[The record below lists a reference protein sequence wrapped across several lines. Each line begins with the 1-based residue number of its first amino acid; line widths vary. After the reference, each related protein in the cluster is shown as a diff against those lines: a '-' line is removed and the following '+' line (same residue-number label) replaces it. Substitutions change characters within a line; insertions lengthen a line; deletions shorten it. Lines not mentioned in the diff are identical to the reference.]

1 MNISEKVFLVT
12 GGANG
17 IGRALSL
24 QFLKEGSR
32 VAVVDMSDKA
42 IKEMQE
48 LTNEYQDKI
57 SFHQCDITDYEK
69 VKSLPEEVIKFHGQI
84 DGIVNN
90 AGIIQPFIKVSELE
104 MLKVKKVFDVN
115 FYGTYYM
122 VNAFL
127 TYLSK
132 RPEASVA
139 NVSSMGGFL
148 PVPGQTIYGASKAAV
163 KLFTEG
169 LYAEHRGSN
178 LHVTLVLPGAIE
190 TNITKN
196 SGVEINL
203 PKDKA
208 QPKHKMTSPQK
219 AAEII
224 ISGIKKDKFRVRVG
238 TDSKIMDCL
247 YRLMSKQATHMIAK
261 QMADLL

>member
-24 QFLKEGSR
+24 KFLKEGSR

-42 IKEMQE
+42 IKDMQE
-48 LTNEYQDKI
+48 ITKDYKGKI

-90 AGIIQPFIKVSELE
+90 AGIIQPFIKVKDLE
-104 MLKVKKVFDVN
+104 MSKVKKVFDVN

-127 TYLSK
+127 PYLSK
-132 RPEASVA
+132 RPEASIT

-169 LYAEHRGSN
+169 LYAELRGSN
-178 LHVTLVLPGAIE
+178 LHVTLILPGAIE

-196 SGVEINL
+196 SGVELNI
-203 PKDKA
+203 PKDKG
-208 QPKHKMTSPQK
+208 QPKHKMTSPHK

-224 ISGIKKDKFRVRVG
+224 IGGIKKDKFRVRVG
-238 TDSKIMDCL
+238 MDSKIMDYF
-247 YRLMSKQATHMIAK
+247 YRLLPKQATHTIAK